1 MRSTLCNVLRTSALL
16 LLVSLAF
23 AGSSNGQPP
32 PSSTQPAGTQEVD
45 AAFRALD
52 PKIVLIVE
60 GYLRTDCEL
69 GEVGVALKRLLAVAE
84 QATPYLRAVVQQ
96 GPPSPIR
103 GELDRSLEES
113 WAARQRF
120 LQTPEARELGEES
133 FRMMQSIRREDY
145 VREQQTA
152 LDAKY
157 RERAALALRQI
168 EGGGNYG
175 SGAAKKPG
183 R

>member
-1 MRSTLCNVLRTSALL
+1 MRSAIRNPIKTSALL
-16 LLVSLAF
+16 LLVGLAF
-23 AGSSNGQPP
+23 VGPSGSQPP
-32 PSSTQPAGTQEVD
+32 PSSTQPTGTREVD
-45 AAFRALD
+45 TAFRALD
-52 PKIVLIVE
+52 PKIVPIVE
-60 GYLRTDCEL
+60 GYLRTDCEI

-84 QATPYLRAVVQQ
+84 QVTPYLRAVVQQ

-103 GELDRSLEES
+103 AELGRSLEES

-145 VREQQTA
+145 VREQQTS

-168 EGGGNYG
+168 EGGGKYG
-175 SGAAKKPG
+175 SGAAKTPG